1 MNPPTLARRRTRRIP
16 AVLLSSVVVIGGVI
30 WWSKRPEPA
39 DTRFSGAYAM
49 NDGTPVFIAPNAGTS
64 LRYRLM
70 NGETGVVWPIDK
82 SRYAGGAGWEE
93 RQPITNE
100 MIFTMSADGRPTG
113 FRWERPD
120 SGASRMVR
128 RIDLPERIVEFSS
141 GPLTMRGKFVRPKG
155 DGRFPAV
162 VIVHGG
168 ERSSAVDYYSEP
180 YMYAA
185 NGFAA
190 LVFDK
195 RGTGESDGEYLQ
207 NFSVLAEDVLA
218 AVAWLRDQDHID
230 GDHINLAG
238 YSQGGWVAPL
248 AAMRDGHI
256 RTILISYGPLV
267 SVVEEDRWGYV
278 YVLQK
283 NGFGANAIAKADR
296 INAILND
303 ISGGQDRWGE
313 LAVSLEEIRHEP
325 WADVVSRSDSALGR
339 LLATKEPMW
348 ASRLFYWW
356 HVGRHTDPP
365 FIEWLYDPVP
375 TMAALT
381 IPSLWI
387 FGAEDSSMP
396 TQLTLEV
403 IAKLQAD
410 GKPVESKVYPQAE
423 HGMLRFEGTDG
434 HRRAIGYEPDYLSFQ
449 IAWLK
454 NKNMH

>member
-1 MNPPTLARRRTRRIP
+1 MTRRRTRRILV
-16 AVLLSSVVVIGGVI
+16 VLLGSVAVICGGI

-39 DTRFSGAYAM
+39 DTRFSGAYALD
-49 NDGTPVFIAPNAGTS
+49 DGTPLVIVPNVGTS

-70 NGETGVVWPIDK
+70 NGETGVVWPINK

-93 RQPITNE
+93 RQPITNT
-100 MIFTMSADGRPTG
+100 MTFTMSADGRPTG
-113 FRWERPD
+113 FRWQRAD
-120 SGASRMVR
+120 GGHSRTVR
-128 RIDLPERIVEFSS
+128 RVDLPERVVEFSS
-141 GPLTMRGKFVRPKG
+141 GPLTLRGKFVRPKG

-162 VIVHGG
+162 VIVHGS

-180 YMYAA
+180 YLYAA
-185 NGFAA
+185 NGFAS

-195 RGTGESDGEYLQ
+195 RGTGKSDGKYLQ
-207 NFSVLAEDVLA
+207 NFSVLADDVLA
-218 AVAWLRDQDHID
+218 AVAWLRDQDHVD
-230 GDHINLAG
+230 GDRINLAG

-256 RTILISYGPLV
+256 RSLLISYGPLV
-267 SVVEEDRWGYV
+267 SVAEEDRWGYV
-278 YVLQK
+278 YALQK
-283 NGFGANAIAKADR
+283 SGFGADAIAKADR
-296 INAILND
+296 INAVLND
-303 ISGGQDRWGE
+303 ITRGEDRWGE
-313 LAVSLEEIRHEP
+313 LAVLLEEVRREP
-325 WADVVSRSDSALGR
+325 WADAVRGSDSTLGR
-339 LLATKEPMW
+339 MLETKESIW

-365 FIEWLYDPVP
+365 FIEWHYDPVP

-396 TQLTLEV
+396 TQSTLEV
-403 IAKLQAD
+403 IRKLQAD

-423 HGMLRFEGTDG
+423 HGMLRFEGADG
-434 HRRAIGYEPDYLSFQ
+434 RRRAIGYEPDYFSFQ

-454 NKNMH
+454 NQNMN